1 MTQDHAMTVIYES
14 LIHVG
19 KCLPT
24 NAISP
29 IPTCASMPP
38 PAATE
43 KLYQWDYCVTKCKF
57 NRRAEGADGV
67 GFGVQYPG
75 AKVASSE

>member
-1 MTQDHAMTVIYES
+1 MCQYA
-14 LIHVG
+14 
-19 KCLPT
+19 
-24 NAISP
+24 
-29 IPTCASMPP
+29 PP

>member
-1 MTQDHAMTVIYES
+1 MPSVQFQ
-14 LIHVG
+14 HVPV
-19 KCLPT
+19 C
-24 NAISP
+24 
-29 IPTCASMPP
+29 PP

>member
-1 MTQDHAMTVIYES
+1 MPANQCHQSNSNM
-14 LIHVG
+14 
-19 KCLPT
+19 CQ
-24 NAISP
+24 NA
-29 IPTCASMPP
+29 PP